1 MLAAVGAE
9 IYTDLLEAQS
19 MVRIRQCFEPD
30 TLRTGQYN
38 HKYQVYSQI
47 YNALKELHYAM

>member
-1 MLAAVGAE
+1 MLVAFGAE